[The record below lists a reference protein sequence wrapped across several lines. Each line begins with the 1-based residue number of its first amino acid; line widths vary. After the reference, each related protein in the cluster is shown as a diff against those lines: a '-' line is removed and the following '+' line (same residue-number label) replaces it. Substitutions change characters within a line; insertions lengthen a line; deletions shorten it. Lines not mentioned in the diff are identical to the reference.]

1 MEDMGTS
8 MRMNNR
14 FKGTF
19 RAMLT
24 ATCML
29 FALSFRMSA
38 ANPLPD
44 EPDSLIV
51 NPHGAGFD
59 TTYVYALPNV
69 TVVHHWSPKYAPL
82 TPTEKSDYWRRIR
95 DVKIVLPYA
104 EMISTYIIETYEY
117 LERLPNKRARRKHL
131 KVFER
136 ELMETYKPVMKKLTL
151 RQGKLLIK
159 LVNRET
165 NSTGYEIIKAFYG
178 PFKAFWYGVFAE
190 FYGGDLHVKYDPRY
204 NADDALT
211 ERIIYLLQHH
221 LL

>member
-1 MEDMGTS
+1 
-8 MRMNNR
+8 MNNR
-14 FKGTF
+14 FTGTF

-82 TPTEKSDYWRRIR
+82 TTTEKSDYWRRIR

-131 KVFER
+131 KVFEK

-159 LVNRET
+159 LVDRET

>member
-1 MEDMGTS
+1 
-8 MRMNNR
+8 
-14 FKGTF
+14 
-19 RAMLT
+19 MLT

-82 TPTEKSDYWRRIR
+82 TTTEKSDYWRRIR

-117 LERLPNKRARRKHL
+117 LERLPNKRAQRKHL
-131 KVFER
+131 KVFEK

-159 LVNRET
+159 LVDRET

>member
-1 MEDMGTS
+1 
-8 MRMNNR
+8 
-14 FKGTF
+14 
-19 RAMLT
+19 
-24 ATCML
+24 ML
-29 FALSFRMSA
+29 FTLSLRMSA

-82 TPTEKSDYWRRIR
+82 TTTEKSDYWRRIR

-131 KVFER
+131 KVFEK

-159 LVNRET
+159 LVDRET

>member
-1 MEDMGTS
+1 
-8 MRMNNR
+8 
-14 FKGTF
+14 
-19 RAMLT
+19 
-24 ATCML
+24 ML
-29 FALSFRMSA
+29 FALSLRMSA
-38 ANPLPD
+38 TNPLPD

-131 KVFER
+131 KVFEK

-159 LVNRET
+159 LVDRET

>member
-1 MEDMGTS
+1 
-8 MRMNNR
+8 
-14 FKGTF
+14 
-19 RAMLT
+19 MLT

-29 FALSFRMSA
+29 FALSLRMSA
-38 ANPLPD
+38 TNPLPD

-131 KVFER
+131 KVFEK

>member
-1 MEDMGTS
+1 
-8 MRMNNR
+8 
-14 FKGTF
+14 
-19 RAMLT
+19 MLT

-29 FALSFRMSA
+29 FALSLRMSA
-38 ANPLPD
+38 TNPLPD

-131 KVFER
+131 KVFEK

-159 LVNRET
+159 LVDRET

>member
-1 MEDMGTS
+1 
-8 MRMNNR
+8 
-14 FKGTF
+14 
-19 RAMLT
+19 MLT

-29 FALSFRMSA
+29 FALSLRMSA
-38 ANPLPD
+38 TNPLPD

-82 TPTEKSDYWRRIR
+82 TTTEKSDYWRRIR

-131 KVFER
+131 KVFEK

>member
-1 MEDMGTS
+1 
-8 MRMNNR
+8 
-14 FKGTF
+14 
-19 RAMLT
+19 
-24 ATCML
+24 ML

-131 KVFER
+131 KVFEK

>member
-1 MEDMGTS
+1 
-8 MRMNNR
+8 
-14 FKGTF
+14 
-19 RAMLT
+19 MLM

-82 TPTEKSDYWRRIR
+82 TTTEKSDYWRRIR

-131 KVFER
+131 KVFEK

-159 LVNRET
+159 LVDRET

>member
-1 MEDMGTS
+1 
-8 MRMNNR
+8 
-14 FKGTF
+14 
-19 RAMLT
+19 
-24 ATCML
+24 ML

-82 TPTEKSDYWRRIR
+82 TTTEKSDYWRRIR

-117 LERLPNKRARRKHL
+117 LERLPNKRVRRKHL
-131 KVFER
+131 KVFEK

-159 LVNRET
+159 LVDRET

>member
-1 MEDMGTS
+1 
-8 MRMNNR
+8 
-14 FKGTF
+14 
-19 RAMLT
+19 MLT

-29 FALSFRMSA
+29 FALSLRMSA

-131 KVFER
+131 KVFEK

-159 LVNRET
+159 LVDRET

>member
-14 FKGTF
+14 FTGTF

-82 TPTEKSDYWRRIR
+82 TTTEKSDYWRRIR

-131 KVFER
+131 KVFEK

>member
-29 FALSFRMSA
+29 LALSFRMSA

-82 TPTEKSDYWRRIR
+82 TTTEKSDYWRRIR

-131 KVFER
+131 KVFEK

>member
-1 MEDMGTS
+1 
-8 MRMNNR
+8 
-14 FKGTF
+14 
-19 RAMLT
+19 MLT

-29 FALSFRMSA
+29 FALSLRMSA
-38 ANPLPD
+38 TNPLPD

-82 TPTEKSDYWRRIR
+82 TTTEKSDYWRRIR

-131 KVFER
+131 KVFEK

-159 LVNRET
+159 LVDRET

>member
-1 MEDMGTS
+1 
-8 MRMNNR
+8 
-14 FKGTF
+14 
-19 RAMLT
+19 MLT

-82 TPTEKSDYWRRIR
+82 TTTEKSDYWRRIR

-131 KVFER
+131 KVFEK

-159 LVNRET
+159 LVDRET

>member
-1 MEDMGTS
+1 
-8 MRMNNR
+8 
-14 FKGTF
+14 
-19 RAMLT
+19 MLT

-82 TPTEKSDYWRRIR
+82 TTTEKSDYWRRIR

-131 KVFER
+131 KVFEK

>member
-1 MEDMGTS
+1 
-8 MRMNNR
+8 
-14 FKGTF
+14 
-19 RAMLT
+19 MLT

-131 KVFER
+131 KVFEK

>member
-14 FKGTF
+14 FTGTF

-82 TPTEKSDYWRRIR
+82 TTTEKSDYWRRIR

-131 KVFER
+131 KVFEK

-159 LVNRET
+159 LVDRET

>member
-1 MEDMGTS
+1 
-8 MRMNNR
+8 
-14 FKGTF
+14 
-19 RAMLT
+19 MLT

-131 KVFER
+131 KVFEK

-178 PFKAFWYGVFAE
+178 PFKAFWYGAFAE

>member
-1 MEDMGTS
+1 
-8 MRMNNR
+8 
-14 FKGTF
+14 
-19 RAMLT
+19 MLT

-82 TPTEKSDYWRRIR
+82 TTTEKSDYWRRIR

-117 LERLPNKRARRKHL
+117 LERLPNKRARKKHL
-131 KVFER
+131 KVFEK

>member
-1 MEDMGTS
+1 
-8 MRMNNR
+8 
-14 FKGTF
+14 
-19 RAMLT
+19 MLT

-38 ANPLPD
+38 SNPLPD

-82 TPTEKSDYWRRIR
+82 TTTEKSDYWRRIR

-131 KVFER
+131 KVFEK

-178 PFKAFWYGVFAE
+178 SFKAFWYGVFAE